1 MGNKWF
7 LWICLFCVSG
17 ILAQEAQTPY
27 KSKKIVA
34 SKDTIVLEKVSIN
47 KAFFKILDKNG
58 IEIDSSTYKVD
69 FKTGKL
75 LFKENFITT
84 DTLEVKYLT
93 FPEFLTKTYSIYDE
107 NKVVPNEAGQL
118 FTIKNPNKKSF
129 KPFDGLNTNGSIT
142 RGVTIGNNQNTVVN
156 SNLDLQITGKL
167 SDKVSLRASIQD
179 SNIPLQD
186 GGYSQKLDEFDQIF
200 IELFSDKWNIR
211 AGDLFLENRKSSFLN
226 FNKKVQGIASH
237 FTFGTSENK
246 TDIFA
251 SAALVRGQYARSTF
265 TGQEGNQGPYKLR
278 GNNGE
283 LYVLVISGSER
294 VFVNGIQLTRGENND
309 YIIDYNAG
317 EIIFTS
323 LFPITSEMRI
333 NVEYQY
339 TDRNF
344 TRFVTYAGATHET
357 EKWNIGGYLYSENDV
372 KNQPLQQNL
381 SEEQIAVLQ
390 NAGDDLNL
398 MNAPSAYLDSYSE
411 NKVLYK
417 KVIISGV
424 EAFEYSTNPEDEL
437 YNVRFSLVG
446 NNQGNYILVNNQAIG
461 KIYEY
466 IEPVAGIPQGNYEP
480 IVRLIAP
487 TKIQIATIMG
497 GYNPSEKTK
506 VDFEIGVSSNDLN
519 LYSNLDDKNN
529 NGVAGKI
536 NAKQRLLSK
545 KTTIDAFTNFQ
556 FVQQDFKTIERLFT
570 IEFNRD
576 WNLSSPLGNQ
586 SLLISGLDFNF
597 NKNGF
602 AKYQL
607 EKLDF
612 SENFSGIRHSLLGNY
627 NHKNLAFFTQSSAM
641 KSDGSFSNS
650 KFIRSQNKTKY
661 TVKKNWFGGEF
672 NLEDNSEK
680 LVETNTFSALSQRF
694 TEYGAFVGRGDS
706 TKVFVELGYLHRKND
721 SLQNGS
727 IQRVNFSNSYYLNS
741 QLIKTDKRNLSVFL
755 KYRTLKYEDAT
766 IKDEPSL
773 NSRILYNDRFFDQLL
788 QLSTIYEN
796 SSGTIAQQEFT
807 YLEVEPGQGVYT
819 WNDYNNNGIQE
830 LQEFEIAPFPDLA
843 KYVRVFLP
851 NQVFVRTHQ
860 NKFSQSLTLNFN
872 QWQNKKGFL
881 KFISKLY
888 NQTSYLIDRKITRDA
903 DNFDLNPFSNSN
915 ENLVGLNSNFRNS
928 LFFNRGKQYH
938 TITYNYLLND
948 SKNLLSVGSVENK
961 AKSHQLQYQHL
972 VKKIWLFTLSGK
984 TIFSEAFSENYPTRN
999 FQIEGFQVFPKVSY
1013 LFSKN
1018 ASWDVFYE
1026 FQNKENQ
1033 IGLFESLQ
1041 QNRFGTSF
1049 TFNSEKGFSVNGE
1062 FSHYNN
1068 SFNGN
1073 ALSAVGFQ
1081 LLEGLQVGKNQTWQL
1096 LLQKN
1101 LTTYLDI
1108 NINYQGRKSE
1118 TSKTIHTGNVQLRA
1132 FF

>member
-1 MGNKWF
+1 MGNKWI
-7 LWICLFCVSG
+7 LWISLFFVSG
-17 ILAQEAQTPY
+17 ILAQETQTPY

-34 SKDTIVLEKVSIN
+34 SKDTIALENVSIN
-47 KAFFKILDKNG
+47 KAFFKVFDKSGN
-58 IEIDSSTYKVD
+58 EIDSSAYTID
-69 FKTGKL
+69 FKSGKI
-75 LFKENFITT
+75 LFKENFTSK

-107 NKVVPNEAGQL
+107 DKVVPNKAGQL
-118 FTIKNPNKKSF
+118 FTIKNPNKSTF

-211 AGDLFLENRKSSFLN
+211 AGDLFLENRKASFLN
-226 FNKKVQGIASH
+226 FNKKVQGISSH
-237 FTFGTSENK
+237 FTFGTDENK

-294 VFVNGIQLTRGENND
+294 VFVNGILLTRGENND
-309 YIIDYNAG
+309 YTIDYNAG
-317 EIIFTS
+317 EVIFTS

-339 TDRNF
+339 TDRNY
-344 TRFVTYAGATHET
+344 TRFITYAGASHET
-357 EKWNIGGYLYSENDV
+357 EKWTIGGFLYSENDV

-381 SEEQIAVLQ
+381 SEEQVAVLQ
-390 NAGDDLNL
+390 NAGDNLSL

-417 KVIISGV
+417 KVIVSGV
-424 EAFEYSTNPEDEL
+424 EVFEYSNNPDNEL

-446 NNQGNYILVNNQAIG
+446 NNQGNYILANNQAIG

-466 IEPVAGIPQGNYEP
+466 IEPVAGISQGNYEP
-480 IVRLIAP
+480 VVRLIAP
-487 TKIQIATIMG
+487 TKIQIATILG

-506 VDFEIGVSSNDLN
+506 IDFEIGVSNNDQN

-529 NGVAGKI
+529 NGIAGKI
-536 NAKQRLLSK
+536 NAKQRLLSQ
-545 KTTIDAFTNFQ
+545 KTTIDGFANLQ
-556 FVQQDFKTIERLFT
+556 FIQQDFKTIERLFT

-576 WNLSSPLGNQ
+576 WNLTSPLGSQ
-586 SLLISGLDFNF
+586 SLLISGFDFNF
-597 NKNGF
+597 NEKGS

-607 EKLDF
+607 ERLDF
-612 SENFSGIRHSLLGNY
+612 SENFSGTRHSIFANY
-627 NHKNLAFFTQSSAM
+627 RHKNISLFNQSSAM
-641 KSDGSFSNS
+641 KSDGSYSNS
-650 KFIRSQNKTKY
+650 KFIRNQTRAKY
-661 TVKKNWFGGEF
+661 NFKKNWVGSSF
-672 NLEDNSEK
+672 NFEDNSEK
-680 LVETNTFSALSQRF
+680 LVETNEYSILSQKF
-694 TEYGAFVGRGDS
+694 AEYGAFIGRGDS
-706 TKVFVELGYLHRKND
+706 TNVFVELGYLQRKND
-721 SLQNGS
+721 SLQNGN
-727 IQRVNFSNSYYLNS
+727 IQRVNHSNSYYLNS
-741 QLIKTDKRNLSVFL
+741 QLIKTEKSNLSIFV
-755 KYRTLKYEDAT
+755 KYRTLKYEDIAK
-766 IKDEPSL
+766 KDEPSL
-773 NSRILYNDRFFDQLL
+773 NSRIMYNDRFFDQLM

-830 LQEFEIAPFPDLA
+830 LQEFEIAPFVDLA

-851 NQVFVRTHQ
+851 NQVFLRTHQ
-860 NKFSQSLTLNFN
+860 NKFSQSLNFNFN
-872 QWQNKKGFL
+872 QWQSKSGFL
-881 KFISKLY
+881 KFMSRFY
-888 NQTSYLIDRKITRDA
+888 NQSSFLIDRKISRNGN
-903 DNFDLNPFSNSN
+903 NFDLNPFSKSD
-915 ENLVGLNSNFRNS
+915 ENLIGLNNSFRNS
-928 LFFNRGKQYH
+928 LFFNRGKQRNS
-938 TITYNYLLND
+938 ITYNFLTND

-972 VKKIWLFTLSGK
+972 IQKTWLFTLSGK
-984 TIFSEAFSENYPTRN
+984 TVFSEAFAESYPSRN
-999 FQIEGFQVFPKVSY
+999 FQIDGFQAFPKVSY

-1018 ASWDVFYE
+1018 ASWDIFYE
-1026 FQNKENQ
+1026 YQNKENK
-1033 IGLFESLQ
+1033 IGNFESLK

-1049 TFNSEKGFSVNGE
+1049 TLNSEKGFSVNGE

-1068 SFNGN
+1068 SFEGN

-1081 LLEGLQVGKNQTWQL
+1081 LLEGLQVGKNQTWRL